1 MEINDKNDL
10 ESELVRTIPMD
21 LLPHRVEQM
30 NNEWAEKT
38 FKYCHLFNSSI
49 NYTAFDKN
57 SNDIMCWLETASN
70 LVNELKKLGVI
81 AGEEHV
87 VQLAKETFR
96 LKMMNTDTI
105 EPASVSDILSIYENK
120 WYYKKNRDEI
130 LKQVYSMT
138 YALGRNGTNGWALAV
153 ERFILSKYKIKYGT
167 ELITKCVKRRHKGCF
182 YQYIVMRFSKT
193 NTRRFQN
200 TLETNHQEY
209 LTAKKKSMNTD
220 IGIKFEWMKF
230 GEGGV
235 WLVRNQNFK
244 HEETLNKDTK
254 LSLIDQGQEWVKEC
268 IAVGYTCD
276 FLKQKVISWAT
287 TNMLEQNTNY
297 ANEGTTIH
305 YFKLFLTKHNF
316 DNVDSHV

>member
-1 MEINDKNDL
+1 
-10 ESELVRTIPMD
+10 
-21 LLPHRVEQM
+21 
-30 NNEWAEKT
+30 
-38 FKYCHLFNSSI
+38 
-49 NYTAFDKN
+49 
-57 SNDIMCWLETASN
+57 
-70 LVNELKKLGVI
+70 
-81 AGEEHV
+81 
-87 VQLAKETFR
+87 
-96 LKMMNTDTI
+96 
-105 EPASVSDILSIYENK
+105 
-120 WYYKKNRDEI
+120 
-130 LKQVYSMT
+130 
-138 YALGRNGTNGWALAV
+138 
-153 ERFILSKYKIKYGT
+153 
-167 ELITKCVKRRHKGCF
+167 
-182 YQYIVMRFSKT
+182 
-193 NTRRFQN
+193 
-200 TLETNHQEY
+200 
-209 LTAKKKSMNTD
+209 MNTD